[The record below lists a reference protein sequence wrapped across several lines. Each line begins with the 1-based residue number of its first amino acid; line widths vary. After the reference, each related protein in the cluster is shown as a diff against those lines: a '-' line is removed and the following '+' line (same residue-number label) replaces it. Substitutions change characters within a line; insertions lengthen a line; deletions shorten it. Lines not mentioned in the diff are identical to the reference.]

1 MDRADT
7 AVKQKHW
14 RYEQDRQGLVWLT
27 FDKQGEST
35 NTFSREAL
43 EDFDAAL
50 DAIRDLKPKGLVI
63 RSGKDSFIAGADVE
77 EFTRF
82 ASPEE
87 ALAFVK
93 LGWDVF
99 ERLSRLP
106 FPTTALINGFCM
118 GGGLELA
125 LACRYRV
132 ALDDPKT
139 RLAFPE
145 VMLGIVPAWHGVQ
158 WLPKVVGP
166 AAAMDML
173 LTGKALDARR
183 AKRIGLVDQA
193 VPLRILENT
202 ARMMTLEAPPPRKLS
217 LVQRLMLTP
226 PGRKLVVAQAIKQVA
241 KRARREH
248 YPAPYAILDLWQR
261 YDGDP
266 FANPHDPITSI
277 DALFDHPTTANLIRI
292 FFLQERMK
300 SLGKEADFRA
310 KHLHVVGAGV
320 MGGDVAA
327 VCAMR
332 GITVTLQDTAPERIA
347 PAIKRAAKLFER
359 RLRDKRRVRDAL
371 DRLIP
376 DVAGAGIARA
386 DVILEAIFENLEAK
400 RELFARI
407 EAQAKPG
414 ALLATNT
421 SSLQLS
427 DIAANF
433 KRPSRL
439 VGIHFFNPVPQMQLV
454 EVVSGEVTDPE
465 LAKSAAAFVRQIDK
479 LPLPVRDSPGFLVN
493 RVLGPYMQNAF
504 RMLDE
509 GVKAET
515 IDAAMLAF
523 GMPMGPIELADT
535 VGLDICLAA
544 GKALAK
550 GSASGATEVPKAL
563 RQKVDAGQLGKKTGA
578 GLYRWEKGKPVKG
591 QADPVDAAL
600 IERLIQPYL
609 EEAQAVLAEGIV
621 ADAELVD
628 AGLIFGTGF
637 APFRGGPL
645 HYLDVKSD

>member
-132 ALDDPKT
+132 ALDDPNT

-479 LPLPVRDSPGFLVN
+479 LPLPVKDSPGFLVN

-563 RQKVDAGQLGKKTGA
+563 RQKVDAGELGKKTGA

-645 HYLDVKSD
+645 HYLEVKSD